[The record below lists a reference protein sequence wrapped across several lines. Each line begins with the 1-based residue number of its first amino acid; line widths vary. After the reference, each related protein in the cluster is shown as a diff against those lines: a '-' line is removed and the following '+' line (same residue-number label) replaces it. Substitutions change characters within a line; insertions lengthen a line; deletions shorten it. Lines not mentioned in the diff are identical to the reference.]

1 MIAKAS
7 LVACVIL
14 MAGCTAGAKGEL
26 DSVESSQAIV
36 GGEGVSQEA
45 AARNFPWVAAILD
58 KSYSTQWW
66 AEGAPRPSGSICGG
80 SVVGS
85 GDWIITAAHC
95 VTNEAGKRT
104 TPGRLLVG
112 VGRALLSEL
121 KDNPDNVNTFAV
133 TEVLVHPDYD
143 AATVDSDVALLRL
156 SARAPVPSVPIA
168 SDTVEGEMTTMIGWG
183 DTIKKAGN
191 LSDEEWDAAKRHF
204 PNRLRTSSA
213 RLTTLEE
220 CRAAFEPLHYRVFP
234 RNLCVSTRSN
244 DTCQG
249 DSGGPLLVR
258 RDGGFAIAGLTSWG
272 EGCKAGYPGVYSN
285 LGAIRLTQWVRSNL
299 R

>member
-1 MIAKAS
+1 
-7 LVACVIL
+7 
-14 MAGCTAGAKGEL
+14 
-26 DSVESSQAIV
+26 
-36 GGEGVSQEA
+36 
-45 AARNFPWVAAILD
+45 
-58 KSYSTQWW
+58 
-66 AEGAPRPSGSICGG
+66 
-80 SVVGS
+80 
-85 GDWIITAAHC
+85 
-95 VTNEAGKRT
+95 
-104 TPGRLLVG
+104 
-112 VGRALLSEL
+112 LLSEL